1 MEEAYN
7 AHIAAASGLS
17 EAQTRLMDARRRV
30 AVLDGELCAAK
41 AEQQKMVVDLDRKRR
56 AARDAETAFYDGVAR
71 ARDGDDEPSPIL
83 TVRIHSSSEDER
95 LTVF

>member
-7 AHIAAASGLS
+7 AHIAAASGLY

-56 AARDAETAFYDGVAR
+56 AARDAETAFMTAWPGR
-71 ARDGDDEPSPIL
+71 ETGTTSLHP
-83 TVRIHSSSEDER
+83 
-95 LTVF
+95 F